1 MPMPRPPMP
10 ARRAAATAVLVL
22 ANAFA
27 GIGPA
32 VAQSSTADYIVAVV
46 NQELVTAR
54 ELQIRMDR
62 IREDA
67 QRNRQPLPPAAEL
80 RRQVLDVLIDERVLV
95 TSARDT
101 GPKIDEAEVDRA
113 AANVAQQNQLTS
125 QQLRERLRR
134 EGIDYQRFRSNLKDQ
149 ILVERVREREVA
161 SRIKITDA
169 EIDAAIEARRAQS
182 GQATEID
189 LAQILV
195 TVPDDA
201 NPAVVGE
208 RRARAEAA
216 LARVRAGED
225 FATVARSVSEDA
237 NRERGGALGLRPAD
251 RLPDVFVRAVASL
264 APGQVAPE
272 LLRTGTGFHVLKL
285 LERRQPAAFA
295 VPQVRARHVLLR
307 VSPELPEAAAVRR
320 LTELKRQVESG
331 SRTFEA
337 IARENSEDGSAA
349 QGGDL
354 GWASPG
360 TFVPE
365 FEEAI
370 AELRPGAIADPVVTR
385 FGVHLIQVVDRRE
398 VTLEAR
404 QVREQTRA
412 AIRESKFDDA
422 YLEWVRDLRRG
433 AYVEMREPP
442 A

>member
-1 MPMPRPPMP
+1 MP
-10 ARRAAATAVLVL
+10 ARRRRVATAVAL
-22 ANAFA
+22 AAACALGSVAPA
-27 GIGPA
+27 G
-32 VAQSSTADYIVAVV
+32 AQTSTGDYIVAVV

-62 IREDA
+62 IREEA
-67 QRNRQPLPPAAEL
+67 QRNRQPLPPPAEL

-95 TSARDT
+95 TSARDN

-113 AANVAQQNQLTS
+113 AGNVAQQNQLTM

-195 TVPDDA
+195 TVPDGAD
-201 NPAVVGE
+201 PAVVGE

-272 LLRTGTGFHVLKL
+272 LLRTGAGFHVLKL
-285 LERRQPAAFA
+285 LERRQPAAFT

-307 VSPELPEAAAVRR
+307 VSPELTEASAIRR
-320 LTELKRQVESG
+320 LGELKRQVESG

-385 FGVHLIQVVDRRE
+385 FGVHLIQMVDRRE

-412 AIRESKFDDA
+412 ALREAKFDDA

-442 A
+442 T